1 MAIGRAPDN
10 ARLASRDRKQRGGWI
25 GFRKN
30 CSRAGETMTEK
41 SEDMGK
47 IIFRQKYMKQSII
60 YDKLHQFKI

>member
-1 MAIGRAPDN
+1 
-10 ARLASRDRKQRGGWI
+10 
-25 GFRKN
+25 
-30 CSRAGETMTEK
+30 MTEK